1 MMTVSPASL
10 RLRTLLETQDQQA
23 DRELR
28 RHLLHASDDGYGSAI
43 VIRPGERARRLLQS
57 LEQADS
63 PALRRLRQQFPRIDI
78 ATAWPQLGRICHD
91 MALCLGMATLASK
104 AMLDTMLA
112 EVFDAG
118 TTGKSM
124 VAGLYDAGTVY
135 RRAFLRLWG
144 TDPSDSRFSLSDL
157 HAPAPHPGM
166 VAADFA
172 HGHLL
177 AVTAMLRTLSAGMRH
192 GNMRRQ
198 ALLNAAMRNPRLGPT
213 FATWLTRN
221 ELALAR
227 HPSLQAR
234 TAGFDAAPAVPAVQ
248 PRAASTKGIPAA
260 TGKVARD
267 MEILRYYAAQ
277 GNREAYWNYLA
288 ANGDPYARLALGVVR
303 NDTLS
308 GAIANGYAKMRAGE
322 MKVAMTERDWDKFGV
337 DLMRADLAYRERYLS
352 ESMSLG
358 RIAPLP
364 VKEISRYHRSVF
376 TRFGLD
382 ADAWTAHIP
391 LSPYLDA
398 GDEAGAEKV
407 WQTMLDERF
416 YVTALGV
423 SQSEARV
430 LIDGANPAVHG
441 KWFAK
446 MGALASEYSSD
457 PLQSYADADKI
468 GNWRYEKG
476 VWSRMHFEYPAAMDG
491 SMGVATAPEHLRK
504 QLDLDRLFRLERQRP
519 LDRHPLDLTHLIP
532 GT

>member
-10 RLRTLLETQDQQA
+10 RLRTLLNAQDQQA

-28 RHLLHASDDGYGSAI
+28 RHLLHASDDGYGSTV

-57 LEQADS
+57 LDQANS
-63 PALRRLRQQFPRIDI
+63 PALRRLRQQFSRIDI
-78 ATAWPQLGRICHD
+78 ATAWPHLGGICHD
-91 MALCLGMATLASK
+91 MALYLGMATLASK
-104 AMLDTMLA
+104 AMLDAMLA

-135 RRAFLRLWG
+135 RRAFGKIWG
-144 TDPSDSRFSLSDL
+144 ADPSDSRFSLSDL

-177 AVTAMLRTLSAGMRH
+177 ALTAMLRTLSAGMRH

-198 ALLNAAMRNPRLGPT
+198 AILNAAMRNPRLGPT
-213 FATWLTRN
+213 FATWLARN

-234 TAGFDAAPAVPAVQ
+234 TAGFDAAPALPAVQ
-248 PRAASTKGIPAA
+248 PRAAGTKGIAAA
-260 TGKVARD
+260 TSKVARD

-277 GNREAYWNYLA
+277 GNREAYWNYLT

-322 MKVAMTERDWDKFGV
+322 LKVVMSERDWDRFGV
-337 DLMRADLAYRERYLS
+337 ELMRADLGYREKYLS
-352 ESMSLG
+352 ESMVVG
-358 RIAPLP
+358 KIVHLP
-364 VKEISRYHRSVF
+364 VEEIARYHTKVF
-376 TRFGLD
+376 NRYKLD
-382 ADAWTAHIP
+382 ANAWTANIP

-398 GDEAGAEKV
+398 GNYAGAEKV

-416 YVTALGV
+416 YVTLLGV
-423 SQSEARV
+423 SQSEASV
-430 LIDGANPAVHG
+430 VMDGADPAVHG
-441 KWFAK
+441 TWFAK
-446 MGALASEYSSD
+446 MGALASDYSSD
-457 PLQSYADADKI
+457 PFQSYADADKI
-468 GNWRYEKG
+468 GNWRYENG
-476 VWSRMHFEYPAAMDG
+476 AWSHMHFEYPAAMDG
-491 SMGVATAPEHLRK
+491 NMGVANAPEHLRK
-504 QLDLDRLFRLERQRP
+504 QLDLDHLFRLERQRP
-519 LDRHPLDLTHLIP
+519 LARHPLDLTYLIP
-532 GT
+532 GI

>member
-23 DRELR
+23 DRGLR

-63 PALRRLRQQFPRIDI
+63 LALRRLRQQFFQIDI

-135 RRAFLRLWG
+135 RRTFLRLWG
-144 TDPSDSRFSLSDL
+144 ADPSDSRFSLSDL

-213 FATWLTRN
+213 FATWLARN

-322 MKVAMTERDWDKFGV
+322 LKVVMSERDWDRFGV
-337 DLMRADLAYRERYLS
+337 ELMQADLNAREANLS
-352 ESMSLG
+352 KSVALG
-358 RIAPLP
+358 KIVPLP
-364 VKEISRYHRSVF
+364 VKEIANYHTDVF
-376 TRFGLD
+376 EMFGLD
-382 ADAWTAHIP
+382 AAAWTAHLP
-391 LSPYLDA
+391 LSPFLEA
-398 GDEAGAEKV
+398 GDYAGAERV
-407 WQTMLDERF
+407 WQIMLDERF
-416 YVTALGV
+416 YVSALGV
-423 SQSEARV
+423 SQTEV
-430 LIDGANPAVHG
+430 LALLRGIDSASHATWLG
-441 KWFAK
+441 KIGVLTSAY
-446 MGALASEYSSD
+446 ASD
-457 PLQSYADADKI
+457 PFQSYADADKI
-468 GNWRYEKG
+468 GNWRYENG
-476 VWSRMHFEYPAAMDG
+476 VWSRMHFEYPAAMEG
-491 SMGVATAPEHLRK
+491 SMGVATAPEYLRK

-519 LDRHPLDLTHLIP
+519 LAKHPLDLTHLIP
-532 GT
+532 GI

>member
-1 MMTVSPASL
+1 M
-10 RLRTLLETQDQQA
+10 LEAQDQQA

-28 RHLLHASDDGYGSAI
+28 RHLLHASDDGYGSAV

-57 LEQADS
+57 LDQANS
-63 PALRRLRQQFPRIDI
+63 PALRRLRQQFSRIDI
-78 ATAWPQLGRICHD
+78 ATVWPQLGGICHD

-104 AMLDTMLA
+104 AMLDAMLA

-135 RRAFLRLWG
+135 RRALGKIWG
-144 TDPSDSRFSLSDL
+144 TDPSDARFSLSDL

-198 ALLNAAMRNPRLGPT
+198 AILNAAMRNPRLGPT
-213 FATWLTRN
+213 FATWLARN

-234 TAGFDAAPAVPAVQ
+234 TAGFDAAPALPAVQ
-248 PRAASTKGIPAA
+248 PRAAGTKGIAAA
-260 TGKVARD
+260 TSKVARD

-288 ANGDPYARLALGVVR
+288 AYGDPYARLALGVVR

-322 MKVAMTERDWDKFGV
+322 MARVMNEHDWDRFGIA
-337 DLMRADLAYRERYLS
+337 LMRADLTYRDARLP
-352 ESMSLG
+352 ESMTLG
-358 RIAPLP
+358 KVVQLP
-364 VKEISRYHRSVF
+364 VEEIARYHAAVF
-376 TRFGLD
+376 KDFFLD
-382 ADAWTAHIP
+382 AEAWTAHIP

-398 GDEAGAEKV
+398 GDYAGAEKV
-407 WQTMLDERF
+407 WKTLVDERF
-416 YVTALGV
+416 YVTLLGA
-423 SQSEARV
+423 SQSEASV
-430 LIDGANPAVHG
+430 VMDGADPAVHG
-441 KWFAK
+441 TWFAK
-446 MGALASEYSSD
+446 MGALALDYSSD
-457 PLQSYADADKI
+457 PFQAYADADKI
-468 GNWRYEKG
+468 GNWRYENG
-476 VWSRMHFEYPAAMDG
+476 IWSRIHFEYPAMMDG
-491 SMGVATAPEHLRK
+491 SMGIATAPELLRM
-504 QLDLDRLFRLERQRP
+504 QLDRDRLFRLERQRP
-519 LDRHPLDLTHLIP
+519 LDRHPLDLTHLMP
-532 GT
+532 GM